1 MKLTR
6 SAGQTGQGPA
16 DWFTGTVFINTVRNP
31 DVSQPSAAP
40 MCASHPVPARLGT
53 PTPMAKRFT

>member
-6 SAGQTGQGPA
+6 STGQTGQGPA

-40 MCASHPVPARLGT
+40 MCASHPVPV
-53 PTPMAKRFT
+53 KS